1 MDLKRASYKI
11 RVGWFVVFVILCKAV
26 RRRLKSSTFEKM
38 QGASSCFQIFPCVKP
53 CRIIEMVSS
62 CK

>member
-26 RRRLKSSTFEKM
+26 RRRLRVLRLKK
-38 QGASSCFQIFPCVKP
+38 
-53 CRIIEMVSS
+53 CRELLVVFRYSLVLNPAE
-62 CK
+62 